1 MIVIYL
7 SYPFFFTLISTFGHV
22 DCSTYV
28 FLVSSG
34 NAADHPQEM
43 NDLDLNDQ
51 KRASQV
57 CMIVSSLCYP
67 VVFTL
72 MTTYWLVDCST
83 YVLLVL
89 SDNAVDH
96 PQERNDLDLNIQK
109 RTAFG
114 CTDLCWVAKLM

>member
-7 SYPFFFTLISTFGHV
+7 SYPVVSTLISTFGLV

-34 NAADHPQEM
+34 NAVDPPQER

-51 KRASQV
+51 KRASLV
-57 CMIVSSLCYP
+57 CMIVSYLCYP

-72 MTTYWLVDCST
+72 MTTFWLVDCST
-83 YVLLVL
+83 YASLVL

-96 PQERNDLDLNIQK
+96 PQERNDLDLI
-109 RTAFG
+109 
-114 CTDLCWVAKLM
+114 V